1 MEDKAARTNATA
13 MGPLNP
19 HDPYW
24 GRFEGGGNAWG
35 GVDGVRPGERTRD
48 LYADLQAARE
58 QAIKQ
63 MTAQAFGGKTALP
76 GRVMQ
81 PADVLEANAATNFGR
96 SQAITLNGSMNAHYG
111 AKPDAY
117 GAFSRSIQVVNSFAY
132 EPRDAYTYAAKYTPA
147 FGF

>member
-1 MEDKAARTNATA
+1 MEDKAARINATA

-35 GVDGVRPGERTRD
+35 GIDGVRPGERTRD
-48 LYADLQAARE
+48 LYANLQAARE
-58 QAIKQ
+58 VAIKQ
-63 MTAQAFGGKTALP
+63 LGKQTFGGSPTQP
-76 GRVMQ
+76 GRVMA
-81 PADVLEANAATNFGR
+81 PADILESNAATKFAR
-96 SQAITLNGSMNAHYG
+96 LQAISLNGSLNSYYG

-117 GAFSRSIQVVNSFAY
+117 GAFSRSIQAVNSFAY
-132 EPRDAYTYAAKYTPA
+132 EPRDAYTYEAQYTPA